1 MNTTCN
7 HCSALVVTSC
17 NPPCLHPPPL
27 SVQNPVSFLAGS
39 REEISGQRLWE
50 GSLLLCAH
58 LLDGELGDGDCDNPH
73 KEFNLEGKAV
83 LELGAGT
90 GVVSML
96 AHGLG
101 ASPVVAT
108 DGDEK

>member
-1 MNTTCN
+1 MK
-7 HCSALVVTSC
+7 
-17 NPPCLHPPPL
+17 
-27 SVQNPVSFLAGS
+27 

-50 GSLLLCAH
+50 GSLLLCEHMLQASQQGNGDSCNRNVMSTD
-58 LLDGELGDGDCDNPH
+58 LDFRE
-73 KEFNLEGKAV
+73 KTV

-101 ASPVVAT
+101 AAMVAVT
-108 DGDEK
+108 DGDDRCDP

>member
-1 MNTTCN
+1 MN
-7 HCSALVVTSC
+7 
-17 NPPCLHPPPL
+17 
-27 SVQNPVSFLAGS
+27 

-50 GSLLLCAH
+50 GSLLLCEHMLQASQ
-58 LLDGELGDGDCDNPH
+58 LGSGDSCNRNGKSADLDFH
-73 KEFNLEGKAV
+73 KKTM

-101 ASPVVAT
+101 AATVAVT
-108 DGDEK
+108 DGDDRCDP

>member
-1 MNTTCN
+1 MPFT
-7 HCSALVVTSC
+7 
-17 NPPCLHPPPL
+17 
-27 SVQNPVSFLAGS
+27 

-50 GSLLLCAH
+50 GSLLLCAY
-58 LLDGELGDGDCDNPH
+58 LLKCSSQEESGFDL
-73 KEFNLEGKAV
+73 KGKSV

-101 ASPVVAT
+101 ASPVVVT

>member
-1 MNTTCN
+1 M
-7 HCSALVVTSC
+7 
-17 NPPCLHPPPL
+17 
-27 SVQNPVSFLAGS
+27 
-39 REEISGQRLWE
+39 
-50 GSLLLCAH
+50 LLCANLLEASSCNSESGETH
-58 LLDGELGDGDCDNPH
+58 LTP
-73 KEFNLEGKAV
+73 KGKTV

-101 ASPVVAT
+101 ASLVVTT